1 MAEVV
6 LYGDVV
12 LRYVDASAYSGPFLP
27 HYSPAANAVTSY
39 GLRRLDHAVGNVPRL
54 LEAVQRVVAFT
65 GMHEFAEFVAE
76 DVGTLD
82 SGLNSMV
89 LANNDETVSV

>member
-1 MAEVV
+1 M
-6 LYGDVV
+6 
-12 LRYVDASAYSGPFLP
+12 LRYIDATSYSGPFLP
-27 HYSPAANAVTSY
+27 HYSPATNSVTSY

-89 LANNDETVSV
+89 LANNEETVSE